1 MEGVLYKWTNY
12 LTGQRA
18 RVPGGGVG
26 IDGERRGPP
35 EGLCGEAAEKEG
47 QGPFR
52 LLAVTLAENGLPW
65 LPGLN
70 PSLRPLL
77 ELASAGD
84 GSRLRTFLA
93 VGSVP
98 DHFFPRVIMLIS
110 SPGFGN
116 NFQSHCVCGCNLHPY
131 PHLILHFVNN

>member
-1 MEGVLYKWTNY
+1 MDQLSHRSEGSGT
-12 LTGQRA
+12 
-18 RVPGGGVG
+18 
-26 IDGERRGPP
+26 RRGS
-35 EGLCGEAAEKEG
+35 GYWRGEAGASGGFFWGGCGKRG
-47 QGPFR
+47 SGAFPSPWP
-52 LLAVTLAENGLPW
+52 AVTLAENGLPW

-98 DHFFPRVIMLIS
+98 DHFFPHVIMLIS
-110 SPGFGN
+110 SHGFGN
-116 NFQSHCVCGCNLHPY
+116 NFQSHCMCCCNLHPY